1 MGHRKIRILHGI
13 GYKRILIQAGG
24 GGFVGAA
31 GIVGMYIT
39 GCFMERWEI
48 PFAVHGKVVF
58 TFPCTV
64 NGISHSG
71 IASYA
76 HFHDAV
82 LSRIIMA
89 W

>member
-1 MGHRKIRILHGI
+1 MG
-13 GYKRILIQAGG
+13 
-24 GGFVGAA
+24 
-31 GIVGMYIT
+31 MCIT

-48 PFAVHGKVVF
+48 SFAVHGKVVF

-82 LSRIIMA
+82 FPGLLWHGKKSAVWYDKENILQNKKIL
-89 W
+89 